1 MVISLRRIAIGWMTS
16 LELNFDVHNFI
27 ADDRISGS
35 DLSVQA
41 RMGMMVRMDYFTQS

>member
-1 MVISLRRIAIGWMTS
+1 MVISLRWIAIGWVMS

-35 DLSVQA
+35 DLS
-41 RMGMMVRMDYFTQS
+41 RPGWE